1 MLTRSSLFFLPALL
15 LGACSLTTPMPEQ
28 AVIAPQQWSAATTDN
43 AWPETDWWRQY
54 QSPALE
60 TLLVR
65 AIAGNLDLAT
75 AASRLSQAEAQLRQ
89 ARASLSPQL
98 TASTDVNRSGN
109 SDTDITAYG
118 AALITR
124 YELDFWGRNQAVTD
138 AAQATL
144 QASEY
149 DAQTLAISIQ
159 AGVVSNWLQILEN
172 QQRLTLARN
181 SLANA
186 ERVLKLVETRYR
198 FGATDS
204 LEVSQ
209 QRTLVAQLRAN
220 LPGLEQQA
228 LQLRNS
234 LVLLLGQA
242 PDAELPTGE
251 ALIGIAVPQVG
262 VGLPAELLNRRPD
275 IRASEARLVAA
286 NANVTAAR
294 AALFPSIALTGQL
307 GVQSA
312 ALGTLLSSPTT
323 GWTLAAGLAQSIFDG
338 GALRSQV
345 DLSRA
350 RQEEL
355 LVDYRRTLL
364 SALGETD
371 TALGAVQ
378 QAKLRYQFLELA
390 TTEAERAFNL
400 AEIRYRAGSIDL
412 VSLLD
417 TQRTWYQSQDTLIQ
431 QRAILLL
438 ASVDLF
444 RALGG
449 GWREP
454 VLVYEVTEVG

>member
-1 MLTRSSLFFLPALL
+1 
-15 LGACSLTTPMPEQ
+15 MPEQ
-28 AVIAPQQWSAATTDN
+28 AVVAPQQWSATTTDN
-43 AWPETDWWRQY
+43 VWPETDWWRQY

-60 TLLVR
+60 TLLAR

-98 TASTDVNRSGN
+98 TASTDVSRSGN
-109 SDTDITAYG
+109 SDTGLTAYG
-118 AALITR
+118 AALTTR

-144 QASEY
+144 LASEY

-209 QRTLVAQLRAN
+209 QRTLVAQLRAS

-242 PDAELPTGE
+242 PEAQLPTGE
-251 ALIGIAVPQVG
+251 ARIDIAVPQVG

-275 IRASEARLVAA
+275 IRASEARLIAA

-323 GWTLAAGLAQSIFDG
+323 GWTLAAGLVQSIFDG

-378 QAKLRYQFLELA
+378 QATLRYQFLELA
-390 TTEAERAFNL
+390 TNEAERAFNL

-454 VLVYEVTEVG
+454 VLVYEANEVG